1 MLFDKV
7 QFLLLSST
15 RPTLQKESTVDA
27 CPFLRLTVTVILPLS
42 AGSHLI
48 TEWYK
53 RHLLVH
59 VGCLF
64 LGDKILELVSSCL
77 AWRIWGEKMSS
88 RFPAIYVVPQEWRAG
103 GRSIKAKI
111 SETHTFWTNS
121 ALENLS
127 NHEEK
132 DCTSIVQ

>member
-53 RHLLVH
+53 RRLLVLYTNKTTL
-59 VGCLF
+59 VVCSLGTRFLNWFLMSGLADLGRKNVESVSRNLCGPARVARRGTLDQDQN
-64 LGDKILELVSSCL
+64 LGDAHFLDKL
-77 AWRIWGEKMSS
+77 
-88 RFPAIYVVPQEWRAG
+88 
-103 GRSIKAKI
+103 RSQRSFA
-111 SETHTFWTNS
+111 
-121 ALENLS
+121 
-127 NHEEK
+127 
-132 DCTSIVQ
+132 